1 MTCSMPREVP
11 TMRNIFWQTLK
22 KNGLLLVILIAT
34 IIASIAVSVT
44 PPLILQYIVDSLVS
58 GSFSAY
64 PLLTAGILYFA
75 LNAGSGL
82 VDALK
87 ETLITVF
94 GQKITHGLRS
104 AMCQRLDELP
114 AAYFVSHEAG
124 AVTSLFV
131 NDVDTLENLF
141 DSGVVSMIADAFTI
155 LSILVVVFHLS
166 LGLGIL
172 LCICLPLLFILTRYF
187 QKRMLQAQRDNRIA
201 VGRTN
206 ELIPET
212 VHNIR
217 TIHACQQERYLR
229 QRYGRTIRASF
240 DAMERSNFCDSI
252 YSPIIIT
259 SCTVIICLMM
269 ALSVSSP
276 SLQEIFGMTVGSVVA
291 LIAYVRRIFSPLES
305 IGMEIQNIQS
315 AVAGIGRLKDF
326 FAEPIQERKEPEV
339 PDAAAAPLVIDDAAF
354 GYGREKDIFR
364 HFSLTVAAGEM
375 VTITG
380 RTGAGKSTLFK
391 LILGLYQPREG
402 QVRIFGC
409 DPSRL
414 APAVRR
420 QVFGYVEQQF
430 HAISGTV
437 ADQISLKDPRVTA
450 GAMEKA
456 LHLVGLWDTCCALPQ
471 GLDTPFRPELFSRG
485 QSQLLS
491 IARAVVMN
499 PQILLFDEITA
510 NLDSLTESQVLQALQ
525 AAAKDRTV
533 LSISH
538 RLYEAQGGR
547 RVVIGETEA

>member
-1 MTCSMPREVP
+1 
-11 TMRNIFWQTLK
+11 MRNIFWQTLK
-22 KNGLLLVILIAT
+22 KNILLLVVLIAA

-124 AVTSLFV
+124 AVTSIFV

-155 LSILVVVFHLS
+155 LSILAVVFHLS

-172 LCICLPLLFILTRYF
+172 L
-187 QKRMLQAQRDNRIA
+187 RIA

-217 TIHACQQERYLR
+217 TIHTCQQERYLR

-259 SCTVIICLMM
+259 SCTVIIGLMM

-326 FAEPIQERKEPEV
+326 FAEPIQERRNPV
-339 PDAAAAPLVIDDAAF
+339 TPDNAAAPLVIDDAAF

-364 HFSLTVAAGEM
+364 HFSLTVTAGEM

-450 GAMEKA
+450 GAIEKA

-471 GLDTPFRPELFSRG
+471 GLDTSFRPELFSRG

-547 RVVIGETEA
+547 RVVIGETES

>member
-1 MTCSMPREVP
+1 
-11 TMRNIFWQTLK
+11 MRNIVWQILR
-22 KNGLLLVILIAT
+22 KNSLLLFILILT

-64 PLLTAGILYFA
+64 PLLIAGTIYFA

-104 AMCQRLDELP
+104 AMCHRLDDLP
-114 AAYFVSHEAG
+114 AAYFVGHEAG

-155 LSILVVVFHLS
+155 FSILAVVFHLS
-166 LGLGIL
+166 PGLGIL
-172 LCICLPLLFILTRYF
+172 LCICLPLLFLLTRYF

-201 VGRTN
+201 VSRTN

-217 TIHACQQERYLR
+217 TIHTCQQEHYLR

-269 ALSVSSP
+269 TLSVSSP
-276 SLQEIFGMTVGSVVA
+276 SLQELFGMTVGSVVA

-326 FAEPIQERKEPEV
+326 FAEPVQERNGTMEPV
-339 PDAAAAPLVIDDAAF
+339 PASVPLVIDDAAF
-354 GYGREKDIFR
+354 GYGREKDIFC
-364 HFSLTVAAGEM
+364 HFSLTVNAGEM

-391 LILGLYQPREG
+391 LILGLYRPREG
-402 QVRIFGC
+402 QIRIFGC
-409 DPSRL
+409 DPCQL
-414 APAVRR
+414 PPPLRR
-420 QVFGYVEQQF
+420 QIFGYVEQQF
-430 HAISGTV
+430 HAISGTI
-437 ADQISLKDPRVTA
+437 ADQISLKDPRVTPEA
-450 GAMEKA
+450 IEKA
-456 LHLVGLWDTCCALPQ
+456 LRLVGLWDTCCALPQ
-471 GLDTPFRPELFSRG
+471 GLATPFRPELFSRG

-491 IARAVVMN
+491 IARAVVLN

-510 NLDSLTESQVLQALQ
+510 NLDSLTESQVLHALQ
-525 AAAKDRTV
+525 AAARDRTV

-538 RLYEAQGGR
+538 RLYEASGGR
-547 RVVIGETEA
+547 MIVMNGRES

>member
-1 MTCSMPREVP
+1 MTCSMLKEVLL
-11 TMRNIFWQTLK
+11 MRNVFWQTLK
-22 KNGLLLVILIAT
+22 KNGLLLVVLIAA

-75 LNAGSGL
+75 LTASSGL

-114 AAYFVSHEAG
+114 AAYFVGHEAG

-155 LSILVVVFHLS
+155 FSILAVVFHLS
-166 LGLGIL
+166 LGLGVL
-172 LCICLPLLFILTRYF
+172 LCICLPLLFLLTRYF

-217 TIHACQQERYLR
+217 TIHTCQQERYLR

-269 ALSVSSP
+269 ILSVSSP

-315 AVAGIGRLKDF
+315 AIAGIGRLKDF
-326 FAEPIQERKEPEV
+326 FAEPVMEKARCDEPSRT
-339 PDAAAAPLVIDDAAF
+339 AAPLVLENVSF
-354 GYGREKDIFR
+354 GYDREKDVF
-364 HFSLTVAAGEM
+364 HQLSLTVETGEM

-391 LILGLYQPREG
+391 LILGLYRPREG

-409 DPSRL
+409 DPARL
-414 APAVRR
+414 AAPLRR

-430 HAISGTV
+430 HAITGTV
-437 ADQISLKDPRVTA
+437 ADQISLKDPRVD
-450 GAMEKA
+450 GADIEKA
-456 LHLVGLWDTCCALPQ
+456 LRLVGLWDTCCALPQ
-471 GLDTPFRPELFSRG
+471 GLETPFRPELFSRG

-491 IARAVVMN
+491 IARAVVMD
-499 PQILLFDEITA
+499 PQMLLFDEITA

-538 RLYEAQGGR
+538 RLYEASGGR
-547 RVVIGETEA
+547 MIVMNGRSS

>member
-1 MTCSMPREVP
+1 
-11 TMRNIFWQTLK
+11 MRNIFWQTLK
-22 KNGLLLVILIAT
+22 KNGLLLVILIAA

-87 ETLITVF
+87 EMLITVF

-155 LSILVVVFHLS
+155 LSILAVVFHLS

-172 LCICLPLLFILTRYF
+172 LCICLPLLFLLTRYF

-217 TIHACQQERYLR
+217 TIHTCQQERYLR

-259 SCTVIICLMM
+259 SCTIIICLMM
-269 ALSVSSP
+269 VLSVSSP

-326 FAEPIQERKEPEV
+326 FAEGIQ
-339 PDAAAAPLVIDDAAF
+339 
-354 GYGREKDIFR
+354 
-364 HFSLTVAAGEM
+364 
-375 VTITG
+375 
-380 RTGAGKSTLFK
+380 
-391 LILGLYQPREG
+391 
-402 QVRIFGC
+402 
-409 DPSRL
+409 
-414 APAVRR
+414 
-420 QVFGYVEQQF
+420 
-430 HAISGTV
+430 
-437 ADQISLKDPRVTA
+437 
-450 GAMEKA
+450 
-456 LHLVGLWDTCCALPQ
+456 
-471 GLDTPFRPELFSRG
+471 
-485 QSQLLS
+485 
-491 IARAVVMN
+491 
-499 PQILLFDEITA
+499 
-510 NLDSLTESQVLQALQ
+510 
-525 AAAKDRTV
+525 
-533 LSISH
+533 
-538 RLYEAQGGR
+538 
-547 RVVIGETEA
+547 

>member
-1 MTCSMPREVP
+1 
-11 TMRNIFWQTLK
+11 MRNVFWQTLK
-22 KNGLLLVILIAT
+22 KNGLLLVVLIAA

-75 LNAGSGL
+75 LTASSGL

-114 AAYFVSHEAG
+114 AAYFVGHEAG

-155 LSILVVVFHLS
+155 FSILAVVFHLS
-166 LGLGIL
+166 LGLGVL
-172 LCICLPLLFILTRYF
+172 LCICLPLLFLLTRYF

-217 TIHACQQERYLR
+217 TIHTCQQERYLR

-269 ALSVSSP
+269 ILSVSSP

-315 AVAGIGRLKDF
+315 AIAGIGRLKDF
-326 FAEPIQERKEPEV
+326 FAEPVMEKARCDEPSRT
-339 PDAAAAPLVIDDAAF
+339 AAPLVLENVSF
-354 GYGREKDIFR
+354 GYDREKDVF
-364 HFSLTVAAGEM
+364 HQLSLTVETGEM

-391 LILGLYQPREG
+391 LILGLYRPREG

-409 DPSRL
+409 DPARL
-414 APAVRR
+414 AAPLRR
-420 QVFGYVEQQF
+420 QVFSYVEQQF
-430 HAISGTV
+430 HAITGTV
-437 ADQISLKDPRVTA
+437 ADQISLKDPRVD
-450 GAMEKA
+450 GADIEKA
-456 LHLVGLWDTCCALPQ
+456 LRLVGLWDTCCALPQ
-471 GLDTPFRPELFSRG
+471 GLETPFRPELFSRG

-491 IARAVVMN
+491 IARAVVMD
-499 PQILLFDEITA
+499 PQMLLFDEITA

-538 RLYEAQGGR
+538 RLYEASGGR
-547 RVVIGETEA
+547 MIVMNGRSS

>member
-1 MTCSMPREVP
+1 MTCSMPGEVLL
-11 TMRNIFWQTLK
+11 MRNVFWQTLK
-22 KNGLLLVILIAT
+22 KNGLLLLVLMLAIL
-34 IIASIAVSVT
+34 ASIAVSVT

-58 GSFSAY
+58 GSFAAY

-75 LNAGSGL
+75 LTAGSGL

-104 AMCQRLDELP
+104 AMCQRLGELP
-114 AAYFVSHEAG
+114 AAYFVGHEAG

-155 LSILVVVFHLS
+155 FSILAVVFHLS
-166 LGLGIL
+166 LGLGVL
-172 LCICLPLLFILTRYF
+172 LCICLPLLFLLTRYF

-217 TIHACQQERYLR
+217 TIHTCQQERYLR

-269 ALSVSSP
+269 ILSVSSP

-315 AVAGIGRLKDF
+315 AIAGIGRLKDF
-326 FAEPIQERKEPEV
+326 FAEPVMEKDRCDEPSRTAV
-339 PDAAAAPLVIDDAAF
+339 PLVLENVSF
-354 GYGREKDIFR
+354 GYGREKDVFHR
-364 HFSLTVAAGEM
+364 LSLTVEAGEM

-391 LILGLYQPREG
+391 LILGLYRPREG
-402 QVRIFGC
+402 QVRVFGC

-414 APAVRR
+414 SAPLRR

-430 HAISGTV
+430 HPISGTL
-437 ADQISLKDPRVTA
+437 ADQISLKDPRVD
-450 GAMEKA
+450 GADIEKA
-456 LHLVGLWDTCCALPQ
+456 LRLVGLWDTCQALPQ
-471 GLDTPFRPELFSRG
+471 GLETPFRPELFSRG

-499 PQILLFDEITA
+499 PQMLLFDEITA
-510 NLDSLTESQVLQALQ
+510 NLDSLTERQVLSALQ
-525 AAAKDRTV
+525 AAARNRTV

-538 RLYEAQGGR
+538 RLYEASGGR
-547 RVVIGETEA
+547 MIVMNGRGS

>member
-1 MTCSMPREVP
+1 
-11 TMRNIFWQTLK
+11 MRNVFWQTLK
-22 KNGLLLVILIAT
+22 KNGLLLVVLIAA

-75 LNAGSGL
+75 LTASSGL

-114 AAYFVSHEAG
+114 AAYFVGHEAG

-155 LSILVVVFHLS
+155 FSILAVVFHLS
-166 LGLGIL
+166 LGLGVL
-172 LCICLPLLFILTRYF
+172 LCICLPLLFLLTRYF

-217 TIHACQQERYLR
+217 TIHTCQQERYLR

-269 ALSVSSP
+269 ILSVSSP

-315 AVAGIGRLKDF
+315 AIAGIGRLKDF
-326 FAEPIQERKEPEV
+326 FAEPVMEKARCDEPSRT
-339 PDAAAAPLVIDDAAF
+339 AAPLVLENVSF
-354 GYGREKDIFR
+354 GYDREKDVF
-364 HFSLTVAAGEM
+364 HQLSLTVETGEM

-391 LILGLYQPREG
+391 LILGLYRPREG

-409 DPSRL
+409 DPARL
-414 APAVRR
+414 AAPLRR

-430 HAISGTV
+430 HAITGTV
-437 ADQISLKDPRVTA
+437 ADQISLKDPRVD
-450 GAMEKA
+450 GADIEKA
-456 LHLVGLWDTCCALPQ
+456 LRLVGLWDTCCALPQ
-471 GLDTPFRPELFSRG
+471 GLETPFRPELFSRG

-491 IARAVVMN
+491 IARAVVMD
-499 PQILLFDEITA
+499 PQMLLFDEITA

-538 RLYEAQGGR
+538 RLYEASGGR
-547 RVVIGETEA
+547 MIVMNGRSS

>member
-1 MTCSMPREVP
+1 MPGEVLL
-11 TMRNIFWQTLK
+11 MRNVFWQTLK
-22 KNGLLLVILIAT
+22 KNGLLLLVLILAIL
-34 IIASIAVSVT
+34 ASIAVSVT

-58 GSFSAY
+58 GSFAAY

-75 LNAGSGL
+75 LTAGSGL

-104 AMCQRLDELP
+104 AMCQRLGELP
-114 AAYFVSHEAG
+114 AAYFVGHEAG

-155 LSILVVVFHLS
+155 FSILAVVFHLS
-166 LGLGIL
+166 LGLGVL
-172 LCICLPLLFILTRYF
+172 LCICLPLLFLLTRYF

-217 TIHACQQERYLR
+217 TIHTCQQERYLR

-269 ALSVSSP
+269 ILSVSSP

-315 AVAGIGRLKDF
+315 AIAGIGRLKDF
-326 FAEPIQERKEPEV
+326 FAEPVMEKDRCDEPSRTAV
-339 PDAAAAPLVIDDAAF
+339 PLVLENVSF
-354 GYGREKDIFR
+354 GYGREKDVFHR
-364 HFSLTVAAGEM
+364 LSLTVEAGEM

-391 LILGLYQPREG
+391 LILGLYRPREG
-402 QVRIFGC
+402 QVRVFGC

-414 APAVRR
+414 SAPLRR

-430 HAISGTV
+430 HPISGTL
-437 ADQISLKDPRVTA
+437 ADQISLKDPRVN
-450 GAMEKA
+450 GADIEKA
-456 LHLVGLWDTCCALPQ
+456 LRLVGLWDTCQALPQ
-471 GLDTPFRPELFSRG
+471 GLETPFRPELFSRV

-499 PQILLFDEITA
+499 PQMLLFDEITA
-510 NLDSLTESQVLQALQ
+510 NLDSLTERQVLSALQ
-525 AAAKDRTV
+525 AAARNRTV

-538 RLYEAQGGR
+538 RLYEASGGR
-547 RVVIGETEA
+547 MIVMNGRES

>member
-1 MTCSMPREVP
+1 
-11 TMRNIFWQTLK
+11 MRSIFWQTLR
-22 KNGLLLVILIAT
+22 KNGRFLLALILAIC
-34 IIASIAVSVT
+34 ASIAVSVT
-44 PPLILQYIVDSLVS
+44 PPLILQYIVDSLAS
-58 GSFSAY
+58 GSFLSY
-64 PLLTAGILYFA
+64 SLLTAGILYFA
-75 LNAGSGL
+75 LTAGSGL

-114 AAYFVSHEAG
+114 ASYFVSHEAG

-155 LSILVVVFHLS
+155 ISILAVVFHLS
-166 LGLGIL
+166 PGLGIL
-172 LCICLPLLFILTRYF
+172 LCICLPLLFLLTRYF
-187 QKRMLQAQRDNRIA
+187 QKRMLQAQKDNRIA
-201 VGRTN
+201 IGRTN

-217 TIHACQQERYLR
+217 TIHTCQQERYLR
-229 QRYGRTIRASF
+229 QRYGRTIRDSF

-269 ALSVSSP
+269 SLSVSSP
-276 SLQEIFGMTVGSVVA
+276 SLQELFGMTVGSVVA

-315 AVAGIGRLKDF
+315 AIAGLGRLKDF
-326 FAEPIQERKEPEV
+326 FAEPVQEKR
-339 PDAAAAPLVIDDAAF
+339 DCAGLSRAAAPLVLDGVSFCYDR
-354 GYGREKDIFR
+354 GKDVFHR
-364 HFSLTVAAGEM
+364 FSLTVEAGEM

-391 LILGLYQPREG
+391 LILGLYRPWEG
-402 QVRIFGC
+402 QVRVLGC
-409 DPSRL
+409 DPVRL
-414 APAVRR
+414 PAPLRR

-430 HAISGTV
+430 HAISGTL
-437 ADQISLKDPRVTA
+437 ADQISLKDPRVNDA
-450 GAMEKA
+450 DIERA
-456 LHLVGLWDTCCALPQ
+456 LRLVGLWDTCQILPQ
-471 GLDTPFRPELFSRG
+471 GLATPFRPELFSRG

-510 NLDSLTESQVLQALQ
+510 NLDSLTEKQVLSALQ
-525 AAAKDRTV
+525 AAAENRTT

-538 RLYEAQGGR
+538 RLYEASGGR
-547 RVVIGETEA
+547 MIVMDGDDS

>member
-1 MTCSMPREVP
+1 MPGEVLL
-11 TMRNIFWQTLK
+11 MRNVFWQTLK
-22 KNGLLLVILIAT
+22 KNGLLLLVLILAIL
-34 IIASIAVSVT
+34 ASIAVSVT

-58 GSFSAY
+58 GSFAAY

-75 LNAGSGL
+75 LTAGSGL

-104 AMCQRLDELP
+104 AMCQRLGELP
-114 AAYFVSHEAG
+114 AAYFVGHEAG

-155 LSILVVVFHLS
+155 FSILAVVFHLS
-166 LGLGIL
+166 LGLGVL
-172 LCICLPLLFILTRYF
+172 LCICLPLLFLLTRYF

-217 TIHACQQERYLR
+217 TIHTCQQERYLR
-229 QRYGRTIRASF
+229 QRYGRTIRDSF

-269 ALSVSSP
+269 ILSVSSP
-276 SLQEIFGMTVGSVVA
+276 SLQDIFGMTVGSVVA

-315 AVAGIGRLKDF
+315 AIAGIGRLKDF
-326 FAEPIQERKEPEV
+326 FAEPVMEKDRRDEPSRTAV
-339 PDAAAAPLVIDDAAF
+339 PLVLENVSF
-354 GYGREKDIFR
+354 GYGREKDVFHR
-364 HFSLTVAAGEM
+364 LSLTVEAGEM

-391 LILGLYQPREG
+391 LILGLYRPREG
-402 QVRIFGC
+402 QVRVFGC

-414 APAVRR
+414 SAPLRR

-430 HAISGTV
+430 HPISGTL
-437 ADQISLKDPRVTA
+437 ADQISLKDPRVD
-450 GAMEKA
+450 GADIEKA
-456 LHLVGLWDTCCALPQ
+456 LRLVGLWDTCQALPQ
-471 GLDTPFRPELFSRG
+471 GLETPFRPELFSRG

-499 PQILLFDEITA
+499 PQMLLFDEITA
-510 NLDSLTESQVLQALQ
+510 NLDSLTERQVLSALQ
-525 AAAKDRTV
+525 AAARNRTV

-538 RLYEAQGGR
+538 RLYEASGGR
-547 RVVIGETEA
+547 MIVMNGRGS

>member
-1 MTCSMPREVP
+1 MH
-11 TMRNIFWQTLK
+11 NIFWQTLK
-22 KNGLLLVILIAT
+22 KNGLLLVVLIAA

-124 AVTSLFV
+124 AVTSIFV

-155 LSILVVVFHLS
+155 LSILAVVFHLS

-172 LCICLPLLFILTRYF
+172 LCICLPLLFLLTRYF

-217 TIHACQQERYLR
+217 TIHTCQQERYLR

>member
-1 MTCSMPREVP
+1 
-11 TMRNIFWQTLK
+11 MRNVFWQTLK
-22 KNGLLLVILIAT
+22 KNGLLLLVLVLAIL
-34 IIASIAVSVT
+34 ASIAVSVT

-58 GSFSAY
+58 GSFAAY

-75 LNAGSGL
+75 LTAGSGL

-104 AMCQRLDELP
+104 AMCQRLGELP
-114 AAYFVSHEAG
+114 AAYFVGHEAG

-155 LSILVVVFHLS
+155 FSILAVVFHLS
-166 LGLGIL
+166 LGLGVL
-172 LCICLPLLFILTRYF
+172 LCICLPLLFLLTRYF

-217 TIHACQQERYLR
+217 TIHTCQQERYLR

-269 ALSVSSP
+269 ILSVSSP

-315 AVAGIGRLKDF
+315 AIAGIGRLKDF
-326 FAEPIQERKEPEV
+326 FAEPVMEKDRCDEPSRTAV
-339 PDAAAAPLVIDDAAF
+339 PLVLENVSF
-354 GYGREKDIFR
+354 GYGREKDVFHR
-364 HFSLTVAAGEM
+364 LSLTVEAGEM

-391 LILGLYQPREG
+391 LILGLYRPREG
-402 QVRIFGC
+402 QVRVFGC

-414 APAVRR
+414 SAPLRR

-430 HAISGTV
+430 HPISGTL
-437 ADQISLKDPRVTA
+437 ADQISLKDPRVDGTDI
-450 GAMEKA
+450 EKA
-456 LHLVGLWDTCCALPQ
+456 LRLVGLWDTCQALPQ
-471 GLDTPFRPELFSRG
+471 GLETPFRPELFSRG

-499 PQILLFDEITA
+499 PQMLLFDEITA
-510 NLDSLTESQVLQALQ
+510 NLDSLTERQVLSALQ
-525 AAAKDRTV
+525 AAARNRTV

-538 RLYEAQGGR
+538 RLYEASGGR
-547 RVVIGETEA
+547 MIVMNGRGS

>member
-1 MTCSMPREVP
+1 M
-11 TMRNIFWQTLK
+11 
-22 KNGLLLVILIAT
+22 
-34 IIASIAVSVT
+34 
-44 PPLILQYIVDSLVS
+44 
-58 GSFSAY
+58 
-64 PLLTAGILYFA
+64 
-75 LNAGSGL
+75 
-82 VDALK
+82 
-87 ETLITVF
+87 
-94 GQKITHGLRS
+94 
-104 AMCQRLDELP
+104 
-114 AAYFVSHEAG
+114 
-124 AVTSLFV
+124 
-131 NDVDTLENLF
+131 
-141 DSGVVSMIADAFTI
+141 
-155 LSILVVVFHLS
+155 
-166 LGLGIL
+166 
-172 LCICLPLLFILTRYF
+172 LCICLPLLFLLTRYF

-217 TIHACQQERYLR
+217 TIHTCQQERYLR

-259 SCTVIICLMM
+259 SCTIIICLMM
-269 ALSVSSP
+269 VLSVSSP

-326 FAEPIQERKEPEV
+326 FAEPIQERRNPV
-339 PDAAAAPLVIDDAAF
+339 TPDNAAAPLVIDDAAF

-391 LILGLYQPREG
+391 LILGLYQPGKARSASSAVTRPNWPLLSG
-402 QVRIFGC
+402 ARSSATSSSSST
-409 DPSRL
+409 PSAVPSPTRS
-414 APAVRR
+414 AQGPAGHSRR
-420 QVFGYVEQQF
+420 HGK
-430 HAISGTV
+430 S
-437 ADQISLKDPRVTA
+437 
-450 GAMEKA
+450 

-538 RLYEAQGGR
+538 RLYEARPAPRRHRRNRIVGR
-547 RVVIGETEA
+547 SSFIAIRRPLIAKKKKALSHEDSAF

>member
-11 TMRNIFWQTLK
+11 AMRNIFWQTLK
-22 KNGLLLVILIAT
+22 KNGLLLVVLIAA

-124 AVTSLFV
+124 AVTSIFV

-141 DSGVVSMIADAFTI
+141 DSG
-155 LSILVVVFHLS
+155 VVFHLS

-172 LCICLPLLFILTRYF
+172 LCICLPLLFLLTRYF

-217 TIHACQQERYLR
+217 TIHTCQQERYLR

-326 FAEPIQERKEPEV
+326 FAEPIQERKDSAV

-364 HFSLTVAAGEM
+364 HFSLTVTAGEM

-450 GAMEKA
+450 GAIEKA

-538 RLYEAQGGR
+538 RLYEASGGR
-547 RVVIGETEA
+547 MIVMNGRES

>member
-1 MTCSMPREVP
+1 
-11 TMRNIFWQTLK
+11 MRNIFWQTLK
-22 KNGLLLVILIAT
+22 KNGLLLVVLIAA

-124 AVTSLFV
+124 AVTSIFV

-155 LSILVVVFHLS
+155 LSILAVVFHLS

-172 LCICLPLLFILTRYF
+172 LCICLPLLFLLTRYF

-217 TIHACQQERYLR
+217 TIHTCQQERYLR

-259 SCTVIICLMM
+259 SCTIIICLMM
-269 ALSVSSP
+269 VLSVSSP

-326 FAEPIQERKEPEV
+326 FAEPIQERRDPV
-339 PDAAAAPLVIDDAAF
+339 TPDNAAAPLVIDDAAF

-391 LILGLYQPREG
+391 LILGLYPPREG

-414 APAVRR
+414 PPSVRR

-499 PQILLFDEITA
+499 P
-510 NLDSLTESQVLQALQ
+510 
-525 AAAKDRTV
+525 
-533 LSISH
+533 
-538 RLYEAQGGR
+538 
-547 RVVIGETEA
+547 

>member
-1 MTCSMPREVP
+1 MTCSMLKEVLL
-11 TMRNIFWQTLK
+11 MRNVFWQTLK
-22 KNGLLLVILIAT
+22 KNGLLLVVLIAA

-64 PLLTAGILYFA
+64 PLLTAGVLYFA

-114 AAYFVSHEAG
+114 AAYFVGHEAG

-155 LSILVVVFHLS
+155 FSILAVVFHLS
-166 LGLGIL
+166 LGLGVL
-172 LCICLPLLFILTRYF
+172 LCICLPLLFLLTRYF

-217 TIHACQQERYLR
+217 TIHTCQQERYLR
-229 QRYGRTIRASF
+229 QRYGRTIRDSF

-269 ALSVSSP
+269 MLSVSSP

-315 AVAGIGRLKDF
+315 AIAGIGRLKDF
-326 FAEPIQERKEPEV
+326 FAEPILEKGRCDEPSRT
-339 PDAAAAPLVIDDAAF
+339 AAPLVLENVSF
-354 GYGREKDIFR
+354 GYDREKDVF
-364 HFSLTVAAGEM
+364 HQLSLTVETGEM

-391 LILGLYQPREG
+391 LILGLYRPREG

-409 DPSRL
+409 DPARL
-414 APAVRR
+414 AAPLRR

-430 HAISGTV
+430 HAITGTV
-437 ADQISLKDPRVTA
+437 ADQISLKDPRVD
-450 GAMEKA
+450 GADIEKA
-456 LHLVGLWDTCCALPQ
+456 LRLVGLWDTCCALPQ
-471 GLDTPFRPELFSRG
+471 GLETPFRPELFSRG

-491 IARAVVMN
+491 IARAVVMD
-499 PQILLFDEITA
+499 PQMLLFDEITA

-538 RLYEAQGGR
+538 RLYEASGGR
-547 RVVIGETEA
+547 MIVMNGRES

>member
-1 MTCSMPREVP
+1 
-11 TMRNIFWQTLK
+11 MRNIFWQTLK
-22 KNGLLLVILIAT
+22 KNGLLLVVLIAA

-114 AAYFVSHEAG
+114 AAYFVNHEAG
-124 AVTSLFV
+124 AVTSIFV

-172 LCICLPLLFILTRYF
+172 LCICLPLLFLLTRYF

-217 TIHACQQERYLR
+217 TIHTCQQERYLR

-259 SCTVIICLMM
+259 
-269 ALSVSSP
+269 
-276 SLQEIFGMTVGSVVA
+276 
-291 LIAYVRRIFSPLES
+291 YVRRIFSPLES

-326 FAEPIQERKEPEV
+326 FAEPIQERRDPV
-339 PDAAAAPLVIDDAAF
+339 TPDNAAAPLVIDDAAF

-364 HFSLTVAAGEM
+364 HFSLTVTAGEM

-420 QVFGYVEQQF
+420 QIFGYVEQQF

-491 IARAVVMN
+491 IARAVVMD

>member
-1 MTCSMPREVP
+1 MPGEVLL
-11 TMRNIFWQTLK
+11 MRNVFWQTLK
-22 KNGLLLVILIAT
+22 KNGLLLLVLILAIL
-34 IIASIAVSVT
+34 ASIAVSVT

-58 GSFSAY
+58 GSFAAY

-75 LNAGSGL
+75 LTAGSGL

-104 AMCQRLDELP
+104 AMCQHLGELP
-114 AAYFVSHEAG
+114 AAYFVGHEAG

-155 LSILVVVFHLS
+155 FSILAVVFHLS
-166 LGLGIL
+166 LGLGVL
-172 LCICLPLLFILTRYF
+172 LCICLPLLFLLTRYF

-217 TIHACQQERYLR
+217 TIHTCQQERYLR

-269 ALSVSSP
+269 ILSVSSP

-315 AVAGIGRLKDF
+315 AIAGIGRLKDF
-326 FAEPIQERKEPEV
+326 FAEPVMEKDRCDEPSRTAV
-339 PDAAAAPLVIDDAAF
+339 PLVLENVSF
-354 GYGREKDIFR
+354 GYGREKDVFHR
-364 HFSLTVAAGEM
+364 LSLTVEAGEM

-391 LILGLYQPREG
+391 LILGLYRPREG
-402 QVRIFGC
+402 QVRVFGC

-414 APAVRR
+414 SAPLRR

-430 HAISGTV
+430 HPISGTL
-437 ADQISLKDPRVTA
+437 ADQISLKDPRVN
-450 GAMEKA
+450 GADIEKA
-456 LHLVGLWDTCCALPQ
+456 LRLVGLWDTCQALPQ
-471 GLDTPFRPELFSRG
+471 GLETPFRPELFSRV

-499 PQILLFDEITA
+499 PQMLLFDEITA
-510 NLDSLTESQVLQALQ
+510 NLDSLTERQVLSALQ
-525 AAAKDRTV
+525 AAARNRTV

-538 RLYEAQGGR
+538 RLYEASGGR
-547 RVVIGETEA
+547 MIVMNGRES